1 MAARATPRFRPTPGS
16 IERIGRAALAASL
29 AVLIAV
35 LAACGSDQEAGSLDG
50 IVVPEGYEVSE
61 VVSGLDGPTQIQ
73 VLDDGRLLV
82 AQLNGD
88 EGKAVGQVLRVDPET
103 GDREVIADDLVS
115 PTGVAAVGDDLWVM
129 ERRRL
134 SHGSLTSGD
143 LETVLDDLPFNGRSE
158 GTLTPLDDGRL
169 LYHTSGSISSG
180 RATEGSGT
188 VWVIDAAAVTE
199 GSAAD
204 PQPVAIGFK
213 NAYARVV
220 TPDGALWLTEV
231 ADGTFDGEQAPDEL
245 VAVPKAAL
253 EAAVDHG
260 PADPADGGWPRCVG
274 DRRPVVEFGG
284 TAETCADT
292 LGAAAVFEPG
302 ATPTSVAVPPWDDDT
317 LLVALWNDGKIVSVP
332 ADASGHSVEPTTWMT
347 GVDHPQHLEVDGQR
361 LLVVDFTAGRILGV
375 GPSR

>member
-1 MAARATPRFRPTPGS
+1 M
-16 IERIGRAALAASL
+16 ASL
-29 AVLIAV
+29 AAAAV
-35 LAACGSDQEAGSLDG
+35 LAGCGSDQDAGPPEG

-61 VVSGLDGPTQIQ
+61 VVSGLDGPTQVQ

-88 EGKAVGQVLRVDPET
+88 EGKAVGQVLIVDPET

-129 ERRRL
+129 EQRRL
-134 SHGSLTSGD
+134 SQGSLASGE

-158 GTLTPLDDGRL
+158 GTLTPLEDGRL
-169 LYHTSGSISSG
+169 IYNTSGSISSG

-188 VWVIDAAAVTE
+188 VWVIDAAAVGE
-199 GSAAD
+199 GTAAD
-204 PQPVAIGFK
+204 PQPVATGFK

-231 ADGTFDGEQAPDEL
+231 ADGSFDGEPAPDEL
-245 VAVPKAAL
+245 VAVPEAAL
-253 EAAVDHG
+253 EAAVGDG

-274 DRRPVVEFGG
+274 DRLPVVEFRG

-292 LGAAAVFEPG
+292 LGAAAVFDPG
-302 ATPTSVAVPPWDDDT
+302 ATPTSVAVAPWDEGT

-332 ADASGHSVEPTTWMT
+332 ADESGRPAEPMTWMT
-347 GVDHPQHLEVDGQR
+347 GVDRPQHLEVDGDR
-361 LLVVDFTAGRILGV
+361 LLVVDFTGGRILAI
-375 GPSR
+375 GPSG